1 MPTELHLKLSDGAR
15 DGMADALEKTLVPG
29 TVFDSI
35 ALDLR
40 ALSVF
45 VLEAFCANASLTD
58 WDRLQEHGHHH

>member
-1 MPTELHLKLSDGAR
+1 MLDTELHLELSDGAR
-15 DGMADALEKTLVPG
+15 DGMADALEKTFVRHG
-29 TVFDSI
+29 IDSG

-58 WDRLQEHGHHH
+58 WDTLQEHRDA